1 MQELSAGSLVA
12 VTSLREFFRD
22 AFHAASEH
30 QHLDI
35 DEQSE
40 AYVVNLLTMFS
51 RADALYEQT
60 ADGLRIRPLAHMLAD
75 ALDAP
80 TALARQRALQRLG
93 DVSLFVAGFFARSFA
108 RKLVDIDYH
117 IAMGGNAYSSL
128 ADTMQRSMS
137 GRTIAG
143 IYADRAQ
150 LPALGGCAQRSE
162 RNVLPSYRRGC
173 TASVRDLAQ
182 DRQPPRTRPPA
193 AARCAT
199 GDECR
204 IAAGAL
210 GAPRGSERPA
220 VAAGSPL

>member
-1 MQELSAGSLVA
+1 MQELSAGSVVA

-30 QHLDI
+30 QRLDI
-35 DEQSE
+35 EEQSE

-143 IYADRAQ
+143 IYAELARNFQRLVD
-150 LPALGGCAQRSE
+150 ALNEVSE
-162 RNVLPSYRRGC
+162 MSYRHTDADVLRLYEIWLKTGSRR
-173 TASVRDLAQ
+173 AHGLLQQLGV
-182 DRQPPRTRPPA
+182 QPVM
-193 AARCAT
+193 
-199 GDECR
+199 
-204 IAAGAL
+204 
-210 GAPRGSERPA
+210 S
-220 VAAGSPL
+220 AGSRREH